1 MAKVGC
7 ILLKLGVLFVSVFIV
22 LILFF
27 LFSDTGE
34 KDLGDGFTFFEE
46 RPSMIYYWRKGDTA
60 IVFIPPEVYSY
71 TNTCDYILAKQKP
84 EQFDQIVYAKHY
96 EYPYGRD
103 TIYYWFV
110 DKKGKK
116 LVGPFLYSEMESYL
130 KRNNLDK
137 MLDVLY

>member
-1 MAKVGC
+1 
-7 ILLKLGVLFVSVFIV
+7 
-22 LILFF
+22 
-27 LFSDTGE
+27 
-34 KDLGDGFTFFEE
+34 
-46 RPSMIYYWRKGDTA
+46 MIDYWRKGDTA

-71 TNTCDYILAKQKP
+71 TNTRDYSYTNTRDYILAKQKP
-84 EQFDQIVYAKHY
+84 EQFDQTVYPNHY

-137 MLDVLY
+137 MFDELY